1 MKQFFKY
8 VFASMIGAFLSI
20 LLLLFVGF
28 LIVIGSIMSLNDN
41 EKVEVKSHSI
51 LHIQLTDE
59 IVERGVENPFEG
71 LEEYGFSSSL
81 GLNVILENIDK
92 AADDP
97 NIDGIYIDVND
108 IKAGLSTVEEIRNAL
123 IRFKKSNK
131 FIYAYSEFYSQKA
144 YYLAS
149 VADSVYLNPSGLLE
163 LKGFSSQYMFFK
175 NAFDKLEIKPEI
187 IRVGSFKS
195 AVEPYMSDRMS
206 DSNKLQVSIYL
217 NSLFYHMVSNIATSR
232 GMNTDSV
239 ANMTK
244 NLSVRNATDAITYK
258 LADRLA
264 YKDEV
269 LAQLVKSSNKSAI
282 KDLNLINM
290 NAYSKS
296 AKADVSISKNKVAVI
311 YASGEINSG
320 NGNEES
326 IGSETLS
333 KAIRKAR
340 LDEGVKAIVLRV
352 NSPGGSALA
361 SDVIWREVILA
372 KKVKPFI
379 VSMGDVA
386 ASGGYLIAC
395 AADTIVAQ
403 PTTITGSIGVFGIL
417 FNAENFFKNKLGI
430 TFDQVKVGEYADLGN
445 YTKALTPSE
454 RNIIQNEVNRI
465 YEDFTK
471 KVSEGRDI
479 EINAVLRIAGGRVY
493 TGRDAQKIGLVDV
506 LGNKEDAID
515 IAVKKA
521 NLSDYRIVNFPELS
535 NPFQKFMS
543 QLTEEAKLY
552 LMPQEYKALLPYAK
566 TFEQLKNN
574 SGLQTRLLMSPVIE

>member
-1 MKQFFKY
+1 
-8 VFASMIGAFLSI
+8 
-20 LLLLFVGF
+20 
-28 LIVIGSIMSLNDN
+28 
-41 EKVEVKSHSI
+41 
-51 LHIQLTDE
+51 
-59 IVERGVENPFEG
+59 
-71 LEEYGFSSSL
+71 
-81 GLNVILENIDK
+81 
-92 AADDP
+92 
-97 NIDGIYIDVND
+97 
-108 IKAGLSTVEEIRNAL
+108 
-123 IRFKKSNK
+123 
-131 FIYAYSEFYSQKA
+131 
-144 YYLAS
+144 
-149 VADSVYLNPSGLLE
+149 
-163 LKGFSSQYMFFK
+163 
-175 NAFDKLEIKPEI
+175 
-187 IRVGSFKS
+187 
-195 AVEPYMSDRMS
+195 
-206 DSNKLQVSIYL
+206 
-217 NSLFYHMVSNIATSR
+217 
-232 GMNTDSV
+232 MNTDSV

-543 QLTEEAKLY
+543 QLTEVAKLY

>member
-1 MKQFFKY
+1 
-8 VFASMIGAFLSI
+8 
-20 LLLLFVGF
+20 
-28 LIVIGSIMSLNDN
+28 MSLNDN

>member
-1 MKQFFKY
+1 
-8 VFASMIGAFLSI
+8 MIGAFLSI

>member
-1 MKQFFKY
+1 
-8 VFASMIGAFLSI
+8 MIGAFLSI

-51 LHIQLTDE
+51 LHIQLNDE

-175 NAFDKLEIKPEI
+175 NAFEKLEIKPEI

>member
-1 MKQFFKY
+1 
-8 VFASMIGAFLSI
+8 MIGAFLSI

-175 NAFDKLEIKPEI
+175 NAFEKLEIKPEI

>member
-1 MKQFFKY
+1 
-8 VFASMIGAFLSI
+8 MIGAFLSI
-20 LLLLFVGF
+20 LLLFFVGF
-28 LIVIGSIMSLNDN
+28 LIVLGSILSLNN
-41 EKVEVKSHSI
+41 EEKVEVKANSI
-51 LHIQLTDE
+51 LHLQLNE
-59 IVERGVENPFEG
+59 QLVERGVENPFEG
-71 LEEYGFSSSL
+71 FEEYGFTSQI
-81 GLNVILENIDK
+81 GLNTVLENIEK
-92 AADDP
+92 ASTDP
-97 NIDGIYIDVND
+97 NIEGIYLD
-108 IKAGLSTVEEIRNAL
+108 ISDLSAGLSTIEEIRNAIL
-123 IRFKKSNK
+123 RFKKSNK
-131 FIYAYSEFYSQKA
+131 FVYAYSEFYSQKA

-163 LKGFSSQYMFFK
+163 LKGLNTQYMFFK
-175 NAFDKLEIKPEI
+175 NAFEKLEIKPEI

-217 NSLFYHMVSNIATSR
+217 GSLFNHMVKNIGISR
-232 GMNTDSV
+232 GLSTDSV
-239 ANMTK
+239 ISIVQTLK
-244 NLSVRNATDAITYK
+244 VRNASDAITYK

-269 LAQLVKSSNKSAI
+269 LTQLVKSSNKSAI
-282 KDLNLINM
+282 KELNLVTLQ
-290 NAYSKS
+290 AYSKS

-320 NGNEES
+320 SGNDES

-340 LDEGVKAIVLRV
+340 LDESIKAIVLRV

-430 TFDQVKVGEYADLGN
+430 TFDQVKIGEYADLGN
-445 YTKALTPSE
+445 YTKALSPSE

-465 YEDFTK
+465 YDDFTK
-471 KVSEGRDI
+471 KVAEGRDI
-479 EINAVLRIAGGRVY
+479 DINAVLRIAGGRVY
-493 TGRDAQKIGLVDV
+493 TGSDAQKIGLVDV
-506 LGNKEDAID
+506 LGNKEDAIE

-521 NLSDYRIVNFPELS
+521 KLSDYRIVSFPELS

-543 QLTEEAKLY
+543 QLTEEAKMY
-552 LMPQEYKALLPYAK
+552 MMPQEYKSLLPYAK
-566 TFEQLKNN
+566 TFEQIKNN
-574 SGLQTRLLMSPVIE
+574 SGLQTRLLMNPDFN

>member
-244 NLSVRNATDAITYK
+244 NLSVRNATDAITYM

>member
-28 LIVIGSIMSLNDN
+28 MIVLGSILSLNKEEN
-41 EKVEVKSHSI
+41 VEVKANSI
-51 LHIQLTDE
+51 LHLQLNE
-59 IVERGVENPFEG
+59 QIVERGVDNPFEG
-71 LEEYGFSSSL
+71 LEEYGFTSQL
-81 GLNVILENIDK
+81 GLNNILENIEK
-92 AADDP
+92 ASKDP
-97 NIDGIYIDVND
+97 NINGIYLD
-108 IKAGLSTVEEIRNAL
+108 ISDLNAGLSTIEEIRNAI

-131 FIYAYSEFYSQKA
+131 FVYAYSEFYSQKA

-149 VADSVYLNPSGLLE
+149 VADSIYLNPSGLLE
-163 LKGFSSQYMFFK
+163 LKGFSTQYMFFK
-175 NAFDKLEIKPEI
+175 NAFEKLEIKPEI

-217 NSLFYHMVSNIATSR
+217 NSLFNHMVKNIATSR

-239 ANMTK
+239 SNIAK
-244 NLSVRNATDAITYK
+244 NLSVRNAADAVTHK

-269 LAQLVKSSNKSAI
+269 LTQLVKSSNKSAI

-290 NAYSKS
+290 HAYSKS
-296 AKADVSISKNKVAVI
+296 AKADVSVSKNKVAVI

-340 LDEGVKAIVLRV
+340 LDESVKAIVLRV

-465 YEDFTK
+465 YDDFTK

-521 NLSDYRIVNFPELS
+521 NLSDYRIVNYPELS

-543 QLTEEAKLY
+543 QLTEEAKMY
-552 LMPQEYKALLPYAK
+552 MMPQEYKSLLPYAK
-566 TFEQLKNN
+566 TFEQIKNN
-574 SGLQTRLLMSPVIE
+574 SGLQTRLLMNPDIN

>member
-175 NAFDKLEIKPEI
+175 NAFEKLEIKPEI

>member
-8 VFASMIGAFLSI
+8 VFASMIGAFLSV
-20 LLLLFVGF
+20 LLLFFVGF
-28 LIVIGSIMSLNDN
+28 LLIIGSIMRVSDDQ
-41 EKVEVKSHSI
+41 KIEVKNHSI
-51 LHIQLTDE
+51 LHIQLNEE
-59 IVERGVENPFEG
+59 IVERSADNPFEG
-71 LEEYGFSSSL
+71 LEEYGFTTTL
-81 GLNVILENIDK
+81 GLTSILENIDK
-92 AADDP
+92 ASSDP
-97 NIDGIYIDVND
+97 NIDGIYIDVSD
-108 IKAGLSTVEEIRNAL
+108 INAGLSTVEEIRNAL

-131 FIYAYSEFYSQKA
+131 FIYAYSEFYTQKA
-144 YYLAS
+144 YYLSS

-163 LKGFSSQYMFFK
+163 LKGFSTQYMFFK
-175 NAFDKLEIKPEI
+175 NAFEKLEIKPEI

-195 AVEPYMSDRMS
+195 AVEPYMSDHMS
-206 DSNKLQVSIYL
+206 DSNKLQINVYL
-217 NSLFYHMVSNIATSR
+217 QSLFNHMVSNIAIAR
-232 GMNTDSV
+232 
-239 ANMTK
+239 NMPK
-244 NLSVRNATDAITYK
+244 DSVRNIALQLKVRNAGDAITYK

-264 YKDEV
+264 YKDE
-269 LAQLVKSSNKSAI
+269 LLMRLVKSSNKSSI
-282 KDLNLINM
+282 KELNLVTM
-290 NAYSKS
+290 HQYSKS
-296 AKADVSISKNKVAVI
+296 SKPDISISKNKVAVI

-320 NGNEES
+320 SGNDET
-326 IGSETLS
+326 IGSETIS

-340 LDEGVKAIVLRV
+340 LDESIKAIVLRV

-361 SDVIWREVILA
+361 SDVIWREVVLA
-372 KKVKPFI
+372 KKAKPFI

-395 AADTIVAQ
+395 AADTIVAE

-430 TFDQVKVGEYADLGN
+430 TFDQVKIGEYADLGN
-445 YTKALTPSE
+445 YTKALSPAE

-465 YEDFTK
+465 YADFTT
-471 KVSEGRDI
+471 KVAEGRGMD
-479 EINAVLRIAGGRVY
+479 INAVLRIAGGRVY
-493 TGRDAQKIGLVDV
+493 TGTDAKNIGLVDV
-506 LGNKEDAID
+506 LGNTEDAIE

-521 NLSDYRIVNFPELS
+521 KLTEYRIVNYPEIS

-543 QLTEEAKLY
+543 KLTEEAKLY